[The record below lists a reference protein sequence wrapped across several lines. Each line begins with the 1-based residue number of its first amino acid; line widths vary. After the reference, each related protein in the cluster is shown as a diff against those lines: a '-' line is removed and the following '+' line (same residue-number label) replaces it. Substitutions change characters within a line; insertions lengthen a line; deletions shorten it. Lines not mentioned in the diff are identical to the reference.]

1 MLRLLFLF
9 LIVANGAFLAFR
21 MGYLDSVL
29 PAKSEPLRITNQ
41 LNADK
46 IKLIPA
52 SKPSSPTPV
61 VAASALP
68 SVAAST
74 LPTAKASTPVASTPA
89 PAPDKPKKLIAC
101 TEVGD
106 FATSDTK
113 KFEARLAEM
122 ALGDRKT
129 RRSIQ
134 DVATHMVFIPPQGSK
149 EGAEKK
155 AGELKR
161 MGVSNF
167 FIVQDNSKLR
177 WGISLGVFKTEAAAK
192 KYLLTLNKQG
202 VRSAKVGARTV
213 SNTRVAYVL
222 RDLDAN
228 NLKALGKIMADFPAQ
243 KSRECGKG

>member
-1 MLRLLFLF
+1 MLRLLFWF
-9 LIVANGAFLAFR
+9 LIAANGAFLAFR
-21 MGYLDSVL
+21 MGYLDTIL
-29 PAKSEPLRITNQ
+29 LAKSEPLRIANQ

-46 IKLIPA
+46 IKLIPV
-52 SKPSSPTPV
+52 SKPSTPPT
-61 VAASALP
+61 VATASAP
-68 SVAAST
+68 SS
-74 LPTAKASTPVASTPA
+74 AKASAPTATSAAAS
-89 PAPDKPKKLIAC
+89 APDKPKKLIAC

-106 FATSDTK
+106 FTASDTK
-113 KFEARLAEM
+113 KFEARLTEM
-122 ALGDRKT
+122 ALGDRQT
-129 RRSIQ
+129 RRTIQ

-149 EGAEKK
+149 EGADKK

-192 KYLLTLNKQG
+192 KYLISLGKQG
-202 VRSAKVGARTV
+202 VRSAKVGARSV

-228 NLKALGKIMADFPAQ
+228 NLKALGKIMTDFPAQ

>member
-1 MLRLLFLF
+1 MLRLLFFF
-9 LIVANGAFLAFR
+9 LIAANGAFLAFR

-29 PAKSEPLRITNQ
+29 PAKSEPLRIANQ

-46 IKLIPA
+46 IKLIPV
-52 SKPSSPTPV
+52 SKPSTPTPV
-61 VAASALP
+61 VTASALASAKASSPAASA
-68 SVAAST
+68 AAST
-74 LPTAKASTPVASTPA
+74 PE
-89 PAPDKPKKLIAC
+89 KPKKLIAC

-106 FATSDTK
+106 FATPDTK

-122 ALGDRKT
+122 TLGDRQT

-167 FIVQDNSKLR
+167 FIVQDSSKLR

-192 KYLLTLNKQG
+192 KYLLSLNKQG
-202 VRSAKVGARTV
+202 VRSAKIGARSV

-228 NLKALGKIMADFPAQ
+228 NLKTLGKIMADFPAQ